1 MKYFKAKRITTATT
15 TLSLRPIDK
24 EALICYESGDE
35 EFYGVGVTDVE
46 AFLAAQDPA
55 LEAVEVSYSDI
66 EPVLKESRFSL
77 DIDDITKARI
87 AARYSIADEIKMLKL
102 SETES
107 ERVIY
112 QTYVDACR
120 AEGRTKKRELG
131 LVI

>member
-1 MKYFKAKRITTATT
+1 MKYIKAKRITTATT
-15 TLSLRPIDK
+15 TLSLRPLDK

-35 EFYGVGVTDVE
+35 EFYGVDVTDVE

-55 LEAVEVSYSDI
+55 LEAAEVSYSDI
-66 EPVLKESRFSL
+66 EDVLKESRL
-77 DIDDITKARI
+77 LKDVDNITKARI
-87 AARYSIADEIKMLKL
+87 AERYSIADEIKMLKL
-102 SETES
+102 PKTDA

-120 AEGRTKKRELG
+120 AEGRTKKRDLG